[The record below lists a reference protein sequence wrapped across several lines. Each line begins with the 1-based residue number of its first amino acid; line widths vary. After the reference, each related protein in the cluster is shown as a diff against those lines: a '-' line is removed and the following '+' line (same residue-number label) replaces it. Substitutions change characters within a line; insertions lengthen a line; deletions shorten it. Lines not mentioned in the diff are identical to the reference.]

1 MQEKLENEKPFNPQY
16 FAIFCMERSSLLL
29 RPSKKVS
36 IRPSIYAYKLP
47 KAQNSVEYA

>member
-1 MQEKLENEKPFNPQY
+1 MQEKLENAKPFNPQY

-36 IRPSIYAYKLP
+36 MPTNCLKL
-47 KAQNSVEYA
+47 KTQ